1 MTLHPSF
8 DLDSLTNCIVL
19 IDEHGV
25 IDTINQAA
33 EVLFETSAQRAIGM
47 PFEQLAMVPG
57 SEGIDWYETLMSV
70 ALGKLPTV
78 NRDLRFR
85 LRSGKEITVDVVIT
99 PLQYETDSRILLE
112 MSPLDRVRA
121 ISETENLREAQK
133 RLHNVVKGLAHEVKN
148 PLGGI
153 RGAAQLISKRFN
165 DPKLDQYTDIIIAE
179 VDRLQVLVDR
189 MLGPRES
196 LSMAT
201 HNIHEVTE
209 RVRQLLEAEAG
220 NRLQVRRD
228 YDPSLPEFD
237 ADRDQL
243 TQAVL
248 NIARNALE
256 ASPEQC
262 RLTLKTRALR
272 QFTLNGERHR
282 LVCVIE
288 VIDEGPGIP
297 AELLSS
303 VFLPMITSRSEGS
316 GLGLSVSQMIVNRHG
331 GVIQAESSPGHTCF
345 TILLPME
352 PKDEN

>member
-1 MTLHPSF
+1 MTVHPSF

-33 EVLFETSAQRAIGM
+33 QVLFETSSQRAIGM

-70 ALGKLPTV
+70 ALGKLPAV
-78 NRDLRFR
+78 SRDLRFR

-99 PLQYETDSRILLE
+99 PLQYESDSRILLE

-153 RGAAQLISKRFN
+153 RGAAQLINKRFD
-165 DPKLDQYTDIIIAE
+165 DPTLDQYTDIIISE

-196 LSMAT
+196 L
-201 HNIHEVTE
+201 
-209 RVRQLLEAEAG
+209 
-220 NRLQVRRD
+220 
-228 YDPSLPEFD
+228 
-237 ADRDQL
+237 
-243 TQAVL
+243 
-248 NIARNALE
+248 
-256 ASPEQC
+256 
-262 RLTLKTRALR
+262 
-272 QFTLNGERHR
+272 
-282 LVCVIE
+282 
-288 VIDEGPGIP
+288 
-297 AELLSS
+297 
-303 VFLPMITSRSEGS
+303 
-316 GLGLSVSQMIVNRHG
+316 
-331 GVIQAESSPGHTCF
+331 
-345 TILLPME
+345 
-352 PKDEN
+352 